1 MNAPAT
7 LSVASPGTTFPSVPQ
22 HADQTFPHVLV
33 ISTAGAFL
41 VLASIWLTALALA

>member
-7 LSVASPGTTFPSVPQ
+7 LPVGAGKTFRSVPQ

-33 ISTAGAFL
+33 VGTSGAVL
-41 VLASIWLTALALA
+41 VLASIWLTALAFA